1 MKGGYAMNKI
11 KVLWMNNGEDSLRI
25 FATNSTLRYL
35 DIVTC
40 RNMKECSKILS
51 SYSHKG
57 WDAIVLDAEPRMEEE
72 IPKSQNLSSAYKLIY
87 RACLAPVFVVTA
99 NKMISSWDKREAK
112 RLSDGK
118 FYELQ
123 KSASKLYED
132 IKAEVENNENYQ
144 IRREH
149 ERVFDFYLS
158 IDDSKSDVL
167 LLKLLKNLRNND
179 FPNDPLVPAN
189 VRLILD
195 QIMTYLSNI
204 GMLQDNTFNGSN
216 LRECSIELG
225 KKGNVVPYHIQ
236 RCFHLCVDVAN
247 NGNHQIPIGEEE
259 YNYKKRIGN
268 PLYVHKQIVNC
279 KAPYLNQALVYDL
292 LNILYWC
299 STL

>member
-1 MKGGYAMNKI
+1 MDKI
-11 KVLWMNNGEDSLRI
+11 KVLWMNNGDESLWA
-25 FATNSTLRYL
+25 FVTNSNLQKL
-35 DIVTC
+35 NIVVCNTT
-40 RNMKECSKILS
+40 KECKNKL
-51 SYSHKG
+51 HKDN
-57 WDAIVLDAEPRMEEE
+57 WDAIIMNAEPKRMEGE
-72 IPKSQNLSSAYKLIY
+72 IPQIQNLRDVYIDLLKICNSPI
-87 RACLAPVFVVTA
+87 FVVTA
-99 NKMISSWDKREAK
+99 NESIKRIDKGLARNLTGN
-112 RLSDGK
+112 R

-123 KSASKLYED
+123 KSSSQLYED
-132 IKAEVENNENYQ
+132 IKEEVENNENYQ
-144 IRREH
+144 IRKEY
-149 ERVFDFYLS
+149 EQIFDFCLS
-158 IDDSKSDVL
+158 IDDSKTDVL

-189 VRLILD
+189 VRLVLD
-195 QIMTYLSNI
+195 QVMTYLSNI
-204 GMLQDNTFNGSN
+204 GILQDNTFNGSN

-225 KKGNVVPYHIQ
+225 KKGDVVPYHIQ

-292 LNILYWC
+292 LNILHWC